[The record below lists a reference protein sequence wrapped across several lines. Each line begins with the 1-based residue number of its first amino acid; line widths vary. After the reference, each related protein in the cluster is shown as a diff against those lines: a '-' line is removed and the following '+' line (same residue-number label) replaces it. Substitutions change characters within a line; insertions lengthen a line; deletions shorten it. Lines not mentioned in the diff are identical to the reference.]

1 MPIGHCAHGLLSGLK
16 LFVLLKRRFLAPCEG
31 YKTVPVFC
39 HVQWFNL
46 LIIIAGYNSSYFCA
60 KQSTCEIRLKTRKSC
75 QYCRYQRCL
84 DAGMK
89 ASWVITDEER
99 KQKLSKMTNNNNPS
113 PSSSSPS
120 DDADEAL
127 EYKPSLSEADFKLMD
142 DLVEKSLFFKRS
154 KVDDLDI
161 HLARQ
166 IVRLVHLD
174 NESLNAH

>member
-1 MPIGHCAHGLLSGLK
+1 
-16 LFVLLKRRFLAPCEG
+16 
-31 YKTVPVFC
+31 
-39 HVQWFNL
+39 
-46 LIIIAGYNSSYFCA
+46 
-60 KQSTCEIRLKTRKSC
+60 
-75 QYCRYQRCL
+75 
-84 DAGMK
+84 MK

-127 EYKPSLSEADFKLMD
+127 ENKPSLSEADFKLMD

-166 IVRLVHLD
+166 IVRLVQLD
-174 NESLNAH
+174 NESPNAH

>member
-1 MPIGHCAHGLLSGLK
+1 MRHAKVTKQCQSI
-16 LFVLLKRRFLAPCEG
+16 VI
-31 YKTVPVFC
+31 
-39 HVQWFNL
+39 VQWFNL

-60 KQSTCEIRLKTRKSC
+60 KQSMCEIRLKTRKSC
-75 QYCRYQRCL
+75 QFCRYQRCL

-127 EYKPSLSEADFKLMD
+127 ENKPSLSEADFKLMD

-166 IVRLVHLD
+166 IVRLVQLD
-174 NESLNAH
+174 NESPNAH